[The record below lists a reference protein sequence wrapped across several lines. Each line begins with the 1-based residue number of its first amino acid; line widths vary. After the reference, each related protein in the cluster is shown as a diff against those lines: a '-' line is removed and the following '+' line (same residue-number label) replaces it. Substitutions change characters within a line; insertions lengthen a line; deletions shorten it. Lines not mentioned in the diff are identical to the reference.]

1 MMTIAGKRRIGVIGG
16 GSAGYLAALALR
28 TQCPEL
34 EVTLIESSK
43 QPTIGVG
50 EGTTPV
56 MLPFLHGY
64 LGLDFAELISELQPT
79 WKIGVSLDWGPK
91 RGKPFQFPF
100 SALYLTDSV
109 CADGYDQ

>member
-1 MMTIAGKRRIGVIGG
+1 MKMIAGRTRIGVIGG

-43 QPTIGVG
+43 QPIIGVG
-50 EGTTPV
+50 EGTTPL

-64 LGLDFAELISELQPT
+64 LGLDFAELISEVQPT

-91 RGKPFQFPF
+91 RGKPFLFPF
-100 SALYLTDSV
+100 SAPYL
-109 CADGYDQ
+109 